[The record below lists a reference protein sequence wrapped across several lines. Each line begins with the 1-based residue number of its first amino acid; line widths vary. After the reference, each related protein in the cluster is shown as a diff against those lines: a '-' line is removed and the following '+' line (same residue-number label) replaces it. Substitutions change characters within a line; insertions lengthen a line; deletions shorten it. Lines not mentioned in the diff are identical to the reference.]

1 MPNQNTKGMGVSFVI
16 LEKIQDD
23 LKDHESLVPIRVS
36 LYRGMKVE
44 KYGGGGSISA
54 HLCVENFW
62 PNHAH
67 FCLTSPFGWTV

>member
-36 LYRGMKVE
+36 LYGGGGGGGDMKVE
-44 KYGGGGSISA
+44 K
-54 HLCVENFW
+54 
-62 PNHAH
+62 
-67 FCLTSPFGWTV
+67 

>member
-36 LYRGMKVE
+36 LY
-44 KYGGGGSISA
+44 GGGGGGGGQHICTLVCGKSCP
-54 HLCVENFW
+54 LLPDLTFW
-62 PNHAH
+62 
-67 FCLTSPFGWTV
+67 VD